1 MQRAASLPCSA
12 RSPVIQRA
20 RARTPG
26 ATQRAT
32 DGRCPVRANWLSH
45 VVAITRVAQGRAFG
59 RSNDYTEALRCVA
72 PNVAPINSQIYS
84 TKRSGAFE
92 DVPSKS

>member
-1 MQRAASLPCSA
+1 
-12 RSPVIQRA
+12 
-20 RARTPG
+20 
-26 ATQRAT
+26 
-32 DGRCPVRANWLSH
+32 
-45 VVAITRVAQGRAFG
+45 VAQGRAFG